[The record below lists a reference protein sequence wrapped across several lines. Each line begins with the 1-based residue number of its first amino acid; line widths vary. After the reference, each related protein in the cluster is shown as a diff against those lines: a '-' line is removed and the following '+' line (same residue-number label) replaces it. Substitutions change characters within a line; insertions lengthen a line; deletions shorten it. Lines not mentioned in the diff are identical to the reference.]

1 MLQSSGSTRVRH
13 DLLTEQKPQ
22 ENMKTV
28 LSFGVDG
35 AHGPCFRINQRQCF
49 LSKEKRRRIKGKDL
63 RMS

>member
-35 AHGPCFRINQRQCF
+35 AHGLPTLF
-49 LSKEKRRRIKGKDL
+49 
-63 RMS
+63 